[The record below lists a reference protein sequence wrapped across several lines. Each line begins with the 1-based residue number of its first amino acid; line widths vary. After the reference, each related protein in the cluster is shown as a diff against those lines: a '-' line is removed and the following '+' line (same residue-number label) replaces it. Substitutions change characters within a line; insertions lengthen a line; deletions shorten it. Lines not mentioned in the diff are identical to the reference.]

1 MEGEDTRKILTE
13 IRDLQ
18 REHLAEYMKV
28 SGEALQIQRNALAR
42 QELIAGV
49 YRRVVVIGGVMVLA
63 LTIFLVYLLA
73 KWWGPLF
80 GR

>member
-1 MEGEDTRKILTE
+1 MEGEDTRKVLTE

-18 REHLAEYMKV
+18 REHLAEYRKV
-28 SGEALQIQRNALAR
+28 SEEALQIQRNALAR

-49 YRRVVVIGGVMVLA
+49 YRRVVVIGGVMVLV

>member
-1 MEGEDTRKILTE
+1 MEGDDDRKILTE

-18 REHLAEYMKV
+18 REHLAEYRKV
-28 SGEALQIQRNALAR
+28 SEEALQIQRNALAR

-49 YRRVVVIGGVMVLA
+49 YRRVVVLGGVMVLA
-63 LTIFLVYLLA
+63 LTVLLVYLLA

>member
-1 MEGEDTRKILTE
+1 MEGEDDRKILTE

-18 REHLAEYMKV
+18 REHLAEYRKV
-28 SGEALQIQRNALAR
+28 SEEALQIQRNALAR